1 MTKSNIQ
8 EVVKAITNCF
18 YEAHCAATEIEGNEL
33 DLRQYCLSLVKGKFQ
48 EQGVDFDNPSKEGIL
63 KVINALGEFSKDFRS
78 QEVIE
83 KHKSEIIDLLNKI

>member
-1 MTKSNIQ
+1 
-8 EVVKAITNCF
+8 
-18 YEAHCAATEIEGNEL
+18 L

>member
-18 YEAHCAATEIEGNEL
+18 YEAHCAATEIDGNEL
-33 DLRQYCLSLVKGKFQ
+33 DLRQYCLSLVKEKFQ
-48 EQGVDFDNPSKEGIL
+48 EQGVDFNNPSKEGIL
-63 KVINALGEFSKDFRS
+63 KVINALAEFSKDFRS

-83 KHKSEIIDLLNKI
+83 KHKHEIIDLLNKI